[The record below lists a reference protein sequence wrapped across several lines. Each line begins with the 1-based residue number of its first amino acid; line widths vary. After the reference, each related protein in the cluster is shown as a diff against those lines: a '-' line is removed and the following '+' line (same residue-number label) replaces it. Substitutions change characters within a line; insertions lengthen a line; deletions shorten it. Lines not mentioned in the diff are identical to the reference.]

1 VARNKQSVCHYENES
16 ARKQQ
21 LLEESATTSSDD
33 GGTGSFG
40 VMKLESD
47 SAAQVS
53 AFGYAKSNGNNN
65 TTLGIFRKIENHDL
79 DPSSMVSKYT
89 SSCVD
94 NSGIREKYK
103 SLVRQLPS
111 KPFVEKLLVTF
122 FREVNHQYDPLDEGI
137 FRDHLNNW
145 NSLPFSTLSKGPL
158 ELSGDL
164 QFFPAL

>member
-1 VARNKQSVCHYENES
+1 
-16 ARKQQ
+16 
-21 LLEESATTSSDD
+21 LLEESANTSSDD
-33 GGTGSFG
+33 GTGPFG
-40 VMKLESD
+40 VIKLESD

-65 TTLGIFRKIENHDL
+65 TTLGIFRKIENHDA
-79 DPSSMVSKYT
+79 DPTSVMSKYT
-89 SSCVD
+89 SSSVE

-122 FREVNHQYDPLDEGI
+122 FREVNIQYYALDEGI
-137 FRDHLNNW
+137 FRDLLRNW
-145 NSLPFSTLSKGPL
+145 NSLSFSTLNKGPL